1 MTKVN
6 TDAKFKMIKKF
17 IDDYNKECPIEQ
29 LIIICLGQLYKNF
42 ALKMISN
49 IENKSANKEQT
60 LKSMIEASQDLILY
74 LNEAWQSIKD
84 RENE

>member
-6 TDAKFKMIKKF
+6 TDAKFQMIKKF
-17 IDDYNKECPIEQ
+17 VESYDKNCPVEQ

-42 ALKMISN
+42 AIKMIGH
-49 IENKSANKEQT
+49 IEKESASKEQT
-60 LKSMIEASQDLILY
+60 LKSMIEASQDLTLY
-74 LNEAWQSIKD
+74 LNETWQSMKD